1 MDIPHNGRKHIGI
14 VGAGIAG
21 LHLGLRLRQFG
32 MDCTIIT
39 DRSPEQVAAGQL
51 TNTVV
56 HWPATLRRERV
67 LQVYHWPTEEFGFRH
82 FRHIIQG
89 PEPIVIRSQSAA
101 PARAVDYRIYLSR
114 LMEDFADRG
123 GRLEL
128 AALDVRDIDRLA
140 DRFDLIVVATPGNGF
155 AQLFVPNLEES
166 PYDRPQR
173 YWLAGLFVGFRSAA
187 DLSAT
192 VSVAPGHSEALAFPL
207 LSRTGMGTALLIN
220 SLHRDELA
228 MLRVLSSR
236 PGRAGFCG
244 ALLRKLKQMHPAIHG
259 QIDAARFDLQ
269 GPDDLAWAAVTPIVR
284 ASQVHLGGGKYAV
297 ALGDVHVTVDPALGQ
312 GANIGSYSAFA
323 LADAIAEARSF
334 DLEFCLEMERCR
346 AARLLCASRW
356 TNASLGA
363 PDDARMELMLAMSRD
378 QRLANEYIDNFDR
391 PERQWDR
398 TGSADRIRAWVG
410 EARREMAFSAA
421 SPERMSLVS

>member
-1 MDIPHNGRKHIGI
+1 MDIPHNGRKRIGI

-67 LQVYHWPTEEFGFRH
+67 LQVCHWPTEMFGFHR
-82 FRHIIQG
+82 FRQIIQG

-101 PARAVDYRIYLSR
+101 PARAVDYRIYLPR

-187 DLSAT
+187 DLGAT
-192 VSVAPGHSEALAFPL
+192 VSIAPGHSEALAFPL

-236 PGRAGFCG
+236 PGRSGFCG

-284 ASQVHLGGGKYAV
+284 ASQVHLGGDKYAV

-312 GANIGSYSAFA
+312 GANIGSYSAFV

-334 DLEFCLEMERCR
+334 GLEFCLEMERCR
-346 AARLLCASRW
+346 AARLLGASRW
-356 TNASLGA
+356 TNASLAA
-363 PDDARMELMLAMSRD
+363 PDDVRMELMLAMSRD
-378 QRLANEYIDNFDR
+378 QRLANEYLDNFNR

-398 TGSADRIRAWVG
+398 IGSADRIRAWLE
-410 EARREMAFSAA
+410 EALRTPAFAAA
-421 SPERMSLVS
+421 SPARMPFVS